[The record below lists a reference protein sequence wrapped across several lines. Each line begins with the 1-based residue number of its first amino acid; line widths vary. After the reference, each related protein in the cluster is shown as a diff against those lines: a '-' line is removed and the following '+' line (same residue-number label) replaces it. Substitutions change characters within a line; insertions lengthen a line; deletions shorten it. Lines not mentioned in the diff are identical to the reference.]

1 MSSEPISHFPVPN
14 VPSIDVFITYRC
26 GLRCSHCFVGEN
38 LNLKLDMDFDLF
50 AKLVNTA
57 HQWNTTELTFL
68 GGEPTLYPQFIA
80 AIDLTQQAGYKA
92 RIVTNGQQSYSSFL
106 DKFTGTQ
113 RPFICFSIDGSCP
126 EVHDAIRGHG
136 SFHRLIGNI
145 YRTKELGYR
154 TAGIVSVSRQNAH
167 DIVNLLD
174 LCNTLSLEYVN
185 VHYVTNR
192 GFATA
197 DTVLTIEEWEEI
209 YTEIVGTST
218 RLHTELRI
226 EKTFYSHKAL
236 PLHCAVAEGKNLMFL
251 PDGRVYMCMLF
262 IDVPNS
268 HSFTWTPTGL
278 QRNTSAMSE
287 QLLTSNRTVCSCPAM
302 SHVNEAISKQAAREN
317 KVIQCIYQ
325 KEHLNNRD
333 AASRR
338 PALLTVIRDSAI

>member
-1 MSSEPISHFPVPN
+1 MSSENPHHLVPN
-14 VPSIDVFITYRC
+14 VSSIDVFITYRC

-50 AKLVNTA
+50 TKLVNTA

-68 GGEPTLYPQFIA
+68 GGEPTLYPQF
-80 AIDLTQQAGYKA
+80 LTALELAQQAGYNT

-106 DKFTGTQ
+106 ENFTGTQ

-126 EVHDAIRGHG
+126 QVHDGIRGQG
-136 SFHRLIGNI
+136 SFHRLLDNI

-154 TAGIVSVSRQNAH
+154 TAGIISVSRQNAH
-167 DIVNLLD
+167 DIVRLLD
-174 LCNTLSLEYVN
+174 LCDALTLEYVN
-185 VHYVTNR
+185 IHYVTNR

-197 DTVLTIEEWEEI
+197 DTVLSVEEWEKIYVEI
-209 YTEIVGTST
+209 AAASS

-226 EKTFYSHKAL
+226 EKTFYNRDTV
-236 PLHCAVAEGKNLMFL
+236 PLHCAVVEGRNLMFL

-268 HSFTWTPTGL
+268 HSFTWTPEGL
-278 QRNTSAMSE
+278 QRNRSAMSE
-287 QLLTSNRTVCSCPAM
+287 QLLTSNKAACGCPAM
-302 SHVNEAISKQAAREN
+302 RHVNTAISQHATQEN

-325 KEHLNNRD
+325 KERLHNVD
-333 AASRR
+333 AVSRR
-338 PALLTVIRDSAI
+338 PSVLTVT